1 MAFPQYLS
9 SNTEVKVAIPE
20 GRYIP
25 KATPKPQKRN
35 FRVKRSTAPK
45 GKSKSTIPEKKAEKK
60 TVFLWVNLEERKE
73 EDISPTAYPK
83 DKKRK
88 IAPALP

>member
-1 MAFPQYLS
+1 
-9 SNTEVKVAIPE
+9 VATPE

-35 FRVKRSTAPK
+35 FRVKISPAPK
-45 GKSKSTIPEKKAEKK
+45 GKSKSTIPDKKAEIK
-60 TVFLWVNLEERKE
+60 TIFLWVNLEERKDE
-73 EDISPTAYPK
+73 NMSPTAYPK

-88 IAPALP
+88 IAPAPP